1 MAEHDLHIE
10 AAIAEALASKAD
22 GGQPFGAVLVRDGRI
37 VARGRNR
44 VNQDGDPTSHAELNL
59 LRAYC
64 AAERQPDL
72 RGYAVYASFEPCA
85 MCAAAIA
92 WAGVETVVY
101 GADPTDLPT
110 AYPRRANPLTCAEVL
125 ERFGSGAVVVPHVLR
140 AQAAAVFQE
149 R

>member
-1 MAEHDLHIE
+1 MPHEAFIE

-22 GGQPFGAVLVRDGRI
+22 GGQPFGAVLVKDGEV

-59 LRAYC
+59 LRDFC
-64 AAERQPDL
+64 ASQRQADL

-92 WAGVETVVY
+92 WAGVSLVAY
-101 GADPTDLPT
+101 GADAADLPS
-110 AYPRRANPLTCAEVL
+110 AYPRRANPLSCAEVL
-125 ERFGSGAVVVPHVLR
+125 KRFGSEAVVAPHVLR
-140 AQAAAVFQE
+140 AQAAAVFGDG
-149 R
+149 